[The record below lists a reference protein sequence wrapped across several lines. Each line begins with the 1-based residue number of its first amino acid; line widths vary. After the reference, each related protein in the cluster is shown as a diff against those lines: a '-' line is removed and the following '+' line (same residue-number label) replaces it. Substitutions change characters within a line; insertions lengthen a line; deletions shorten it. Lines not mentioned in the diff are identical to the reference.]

1 MKRLNL
7 MVLLL
12 LIPAALFAQ
21 APAPRPP
28 ATAAT
33 AKLAVI
39 DMRRAMTESTDG
51 KKAADQWVG
60 EMTKR
65 QGEFDKL
72 QKEVQDLQSR
82 LSAQSAALSETA
94 RADLTR
100 QIDQKTTD
108 LNRTNEDAQKDLGEL
123 QQKLLQPIAVVTNT
137 ILRTYAVENGFA
149 VVFDRS
155 SEFNSILYWDD
166 IVDIT
171 TEIIRRVDAE
181 TAKAARP

>member
-1 MKRLNL
+1 MKRLSS

-12 LIPAALFAQ
+12 LIPAAVFAQ
-21 APAPRPP
+21 TPPARPP
-28 ATAAT
+28 ANAAT

-39 DMRRAMTESTDG
+39 DMRRAMTESVDG

-65 QGEFDKL
+65 QTEFEKL
-72 QKEVQDLQSR
+72 QKDLQDLQNR
-82 LSAQSAALSETA
+82 LSTQSAALSETA

-108 LNRTNEDAQKDLGEL
+108 LNRTNEDAQKDLGDL
-123 QQKLLQPIAVVTNT
+123 QQKLLQPIAVVTNR
-137 ILRTYAVENGFA
+137 ILSAYATENGFA

-171 TEIIRRVDAE
+171 TEIIRRVDAD
-181 TAKAARP
+181 TAKTARP